1 MKAACNCYA
10 LLPRCNRSG
19 SNDKRQLCPW
29 NTQWNKVLC
38 TIHQLLDNAYEN
50 VEPVVSRP
58 SQDSKDESLPLGDVP
73 PSEPDRTHTLITR
86 LNSLLYLLST
96 MMREEFLKVVAVPI
110 DSTMSLLVR
119 IMNVTC
125 NSLKSAVVVESVL
138 LRASLPLIHI
148 NAVDLLTTLVTRC
161 RNLMLPYCGL
171 LIKLLVQELAWS
183 ETKDPAYGFNKPY
196 RKLRCSV
203 YHCIEHWVQLT
214 NSLPEEGGV
223 VTKLMSFMLDDLK
236 PLTCQTK
243 LIPNVSSG
251 NKQQS
256 RKGRKRKM
264 QDDVEQLLTG
274 QQKIDENANEK
285 VTYRALKALCSVLIA
300 AGSDIPHD
308 AFREVQVVLVKLII
322 QCQQSSCSTFP
333 IPYLSADCRRAL
345 YRTLLNCL
353 LTNSPGV
360 PPPVHHAA
368 RLFSLGLQDID
379 FKVSSYCQEALAV
392 VNTIIHP
399 RIFPQVCSAPGPLQ
413 LSISEQHASTTEM
426 ASCITSEYALNTS
439 WHSLGGESDSNDGNH
454 ADRVQTN
461 VIPMEQEEFGAK
473 GGAMD
478 NSFVI
483 SVGNQ
488 TVQGSKQNVTSE
500 NQSDKSCA
508 SERES
513 QVNCGKDKSLS
524 DAGNVD
530 SQISTQT
537 QNNES
542 SQIVLLETLPTED
555 FGPSPQYARVSEPKR
570 KTDADNCNSK
580 ERIQTLCDEDFVPSP
595 QYARIFEPK
604 RRKADADNCNSS
616 EGIHITKNNST
627 SPTEN
632 KDQPKE
638 SVAISDNTSLNEGNE
653 NDETAQMLATFVD
666 SYPDSDEQEF
676 S

>member
-1 MKAACNCYA
+1 M
-10 LLPRCNRSG
+10 
-19 SNDKRQLCPW
+19 
-29 NTQWNKVLC
+29 
-38 TIHQLLDNAYEN
+38 
-50 VEPVVSRP
+50 
-58 SQDSKDESLPLGDVP
+58 
-73 PSEPDRTHTLITR
+73 
-86 LNSLLYLLST
+86 
-96 MMREEFLKVVAVPI
+96 
-110 DSTMSLLVR
+110 
-119 IMNVTC
+119 
-125 NSLKSAVVVESVL
+125 
-138 LRASLPLIHI
+138 
-148 NAVDLLTTLVTRC
+148 
-161 RNLMLPYCGL
+161 
-171 LIKLLVQELAWS
+171 
-183 ETKDPAYGFNKPY
+183 
-196 RKLRCSV
+196 
-203 YHCIEHWVQLT
+203 
-214 NSLPEEGGV
+214 
-223 VTKLMSFMLDDLK
+223 
-236 PLTCQTK
+236 
-243 LIPNVSSG
+243 
-251 NKQQS
+251 
-256 RKGRKRKM
+256 
-264 QDDVEQLLTG
+264 
-274 QQKIDENANEK
+274 
-285 VTYRALKALCSVLIA
+285 IA
-300 AGSDIPHD
+300 AGSDIPHV

-345 YRTLLNCL
+345 YRALLNCL

-426 ASCITSEYALNTS
+426 ASCITSEYVLNTS

-473 GGAMD
+473 GETMD

-542 SQIVLLETLPTED
+542 SQIVLLETLPSED

-616 EGIHITKNNST
+616 EGIHVTNNNST